1 MLHKRLFITHPTEV
15 AEAALASCF
24 YVIKERTPFFPAKK
38 NSFFSDVAAMLPY
51 ISILLLHLY
60 NSLLKLCWQRPLGPL
75 QKARPKK
82 GWSLLLRYKEYA
94 FPCLFVAWNYVKKCL
109 FVPKV

>member
-1 MLHKRLFITHPTEV
+1 MLHKRLFITHPREV

-60 NSLLKLCWQRPLGPL
+60 NSLLKLCWQRPLGPHEKQG
-75 QKARPKK
+75 QKKA
-82 GWSLLLRYKEYA
+82 GA
-94 FPCLFVAWNYVKKCL
+94 FF
-109 FVPKV
+109 